1 MVPSVPSVLRRF
13 TTDWAAPLQ
22 PDAINTACAAVGYTA
37 WRDRL
42 LPPGL
47 TVQWFLLPLLPGHTA
62 CRHLPHLSGCSCSPS
77 ASCQARAKLPRR
89 RLAYLLERLGQAT
102 APTVSAAG
110 RGPGPRTF
118 CVDGAGCSRPE
129 TPVLQEAGGP
139 PPEHRPGCGVPVA
152 RLCALCHAGT
162 GRCIPLV
169 RAPLLTHALARGQ
182 KVPPPCA
189 PGDVLVADRGRCA
202 SAHSARLVPQGMPA
216 VCRVGA
222 RQIVACTP
230 HRPLVMPA
238 PRRSTARKG
247 LPRSRWRR
255 AVSTDDPRV
264 AWCTPRPGPPWRSPE
279 ALEALPPSL
288 VGRELRSQ
296 GQQRGCRSRQL
307 PWVTT
312 VRHAACSPC
321 ADVAALSRKRWEAAT
336 PLGPLTTTRQRDGL
350 PCQTGRGVQQALLVC
365 TMRSHLVRL
374 VILHA
379 ATPQQVDVERRR
391 VLDALRW
398 LGAPGTG
405 VPLAALF
412 VHPARPHRVEPRVTK
427 RRPTALPFLTK
438 PRRVFRHALI
448 QQALGD

>member
-1 MVPSVPSVLRRF
+1 MVPSVTIVLRRF

-22 PDAINTACAAVGYTA
+22 PDAINTACAAVGYTT

-42 LPPGL
+42 LHPGL
-47 TVQWFLLPLLPGHTA
+47 TVQLFLLPLLHGHTA
-62 CRHLPHLSGCSCSPS
+62 CRHLPHLSGCSFSPS
-77 ASCQARAKLPRR
+77 ASCQARAKLPLR

-110 RGPGPRTF
+110 RWHGPRTF

-129 TPVLQEAGGP
+129 TPVLQEACGP
-139 PPEHRPGCGVPVA
+139 PPEHRPGCGFPVA

-189 PGDVLVADRGRCA
+189 PGDVLVADRGLCA
-202 SAHSARLVPQGMPA
+202 SAHSARLVQHGMPA

-255 AVSTDDPRV
+255 AVSTG
-264 AWCTPRPGPPWRSPE
+264 RP
-279 ALEALPPSL
+279 
-288 VGRELRSQ
+288 
-296 GQQRGCRSRQL
+296 
-307 PWVTT
+307 
-312 VRHAACSPC
+312 
-321 ADVAALSRKRWEAAT
+321 
-336 PLGPLTTTRQRDGL
+336 
-350 PCQTGRGVQQALLVC
+350 TGRMVHA
-365 TMRSHLVRL
+365 TSRSAV
-374 VILHA
+374 A
-379 ATPQQVDVERRR
+379 QS
-391 VLDALRW
+391 
-398 LGAPGTG
+398 
-405 VPLAALF
+405 
-412 VHPARPHRVEPRVTK
+412 
-427 RRPTALPFLTK
+427 
-438 PRRVFRHALI
+438 
-448 QQALGD
+448 